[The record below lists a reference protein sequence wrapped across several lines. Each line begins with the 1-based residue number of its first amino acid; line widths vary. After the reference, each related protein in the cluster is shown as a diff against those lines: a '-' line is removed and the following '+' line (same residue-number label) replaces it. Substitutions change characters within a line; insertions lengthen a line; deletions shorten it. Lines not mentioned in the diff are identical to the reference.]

1 MYRDNYV
8 IPDISTPTYIDTIR
22 SIFKGIDYIDKVATR
37 RSIASQNCRSS
48 QLKLLLFYIYL
59 SKNRLGNKFFENL
72 EEGNIDFLQQTY
84 LNIKRIFVYL
94 SESNSFII
102 KTYNLNNPL
111 YVIKIETIDFESFES
126 IDFYGIRIW
135 PLCLYWEGRGI
146 IHYFSLIK
154 QNDNYFIFNSY
165 GSDYVCIQPC
175 IIPIHLEEFNNI
187 IQMCL
192 DESSTVDPDY
202 FIKTYFIPRE
212 AGLDVEVIG
221 ETTELRGKSRMV
233 DREKG
238 DLAELGIYR
247 KKDWC
252 VGYIPVKHIIDEPS
266 LYTFTGKGK
275 KNKRTRKTNR
285 TKRNRT
291 KRNRTKRNRKT
302 K

>member
-1 MYRDNYV
+1 M
-8 IPDISTPTYIDTIR
+8 I
-22 SIFKGIDYIDKVATR
+22 KV
-37 RSIASQNCRSS
+37 
-48 QLKLLLFYIYL
+48 
-59 SKNRLGNKFFENL
+59 EN
-72 EEGNIDFLQQTY
+72 
-84 LNIKRIFVYL
+84 
-94 SESNSFII
+94 
-102 KTYNLNNPL
+102 
-111 YVIKIETIDFESFES
+111 IDFESFES

-187 IQMCL
+187 IQMCI
-192 DESSTVDPDY
+192 DESSLFDPDY

-212 AGLDVEVIG
+212 AGLDVEVIE

-238 DLAELGIYR
+238 ELAELGIYG

-266 LYTFTGKGK
+266 LYTIRGK
-275 KNKRTRKTNR
+275 N
-285 TKRNRT
+285 TK
-291 KRNRTKRNRKT
+291 RKT
-302 K
+302 KKRTKKQRRITWKK